1 LDIKKAASVGR
12 SLKKAKLFYGVYSFL
27 NSFFKF
33 IIKLIKAPVIATRI
47 KIKSKYG
54 LIFSKILTDPI
65 NIENIRS
72 NKFW

>member
-1 LDIKKAASVGR
+1 LDIKKAATMC
-12 SLKKAKLFYGVYSFL
+12 SLKKAKLFYGVYSYFL

-33 IIKLIKAPVIATRI
+33 IIKLIKAPVIATKI

-65 NIENIRS
+65 KIEKIRS
-72 NKFW
+72 NKL

>member
-1 LDIKKAASVGR
+1 MV
-12 SLKKAKLFYGVYSFL
+12 FYPCFL

-33 IIKLIKAPVIATRI
+33 ISRLIKAPVIAITI

-65 NIENIRS
+65 NIDNIS
-72 NKFW
+72 SSKL